1 MSGARLRSG
10 KRLGKARIV
19 EPGLKEKMTKEGSDM
34 LAIKSWQSFVIL
46 GSFCSILLEGNKSD
60 ASEKR
65 AGVS

>member
-34 LAIKSWQSFVIL
+34 
-46 GSFCSILLEGNKSD
+46 
-60 ASEKR
+60 R
-65 AGVS
+65 ALPQCKNPQLMSLP